1 MVSGRVFGFLSLVVM
16 CSSAVAASATA
27 PLVAHRPI
35 QISGASGRFDYMT
48 VDRGMH
54 RLFATHKG
62 VKQLAVLDLR
72 TQKVLPSVNVGT
84 TQGVAVDARNGTIL
98 LGGEDEQRIVVLNR
112 STLAVQEVIS
122 TPGPVDAIALDTR
135 NGLLYG
141 DHDDDTAIFVVS
153 TSRKKLVKSIAIP
166 SGPEFICYD
175 SADNYIYQNIKRNN
189 TVVKVSPTSGKI
201 VSTWSSL
208 PAQSPHGMAIDKS
221 TGMLFTAGQNG
232 IVVEINLKTGKR
244 VSQASIAKG
253 VDQIA
258 FDAGLK
264 RIYCACRGKISVVQE
279 TSRGLKSLGTVKAI
293 ETAHTLAVDPVTHAV
308 WTTGFNAGGSY
319 FQELT
324 VNK

>member
-1 MVSGRVFGFLSLVVM
+1 MFSGRRFGLF
-16 CSSAVAASATA
+16 SAVIVCGSVLAASAA
-27 PLVAHRPI
+27 PPLVAHRPI
-35 QISGASGRFDYMT
+35 KIPGASGRFDYMT
-48 VDRGMH
+48 VDSGMH

-62 VKQLAVLDLR
+62 VKQLAVLDLK
-72 TQKVLPSVNVGT
+72 TDQVLPSVNVGT
-84 TQGVAVDARNGTIL
+84 TQGIAVDVHNGTVL
-98 LGGEDEQRIVVLNR
+98 LGGEEEQRIVVLNR
-112 STLAVQEVIS
+112 STLAVQQVIT

-153 TSRKKLVKSIAIP
+153 PSRKKLVHSIPIP

-189 TVVKVSPTSGKI
+189 TVLKISPSTGKI
-201 VSTWSSL
+201 VATWSSL
-208 PAQSPHGMAIDKS
+208 PAQSPHGMAIDTK
-221 TGMLFTAGQNG
+221 TGMLFSAGQNG
-232 IVVEINLKTGKR
+232 MIIEINLKTGRK
-244 VSQASIAKG
+244 VSTATIAKG

-258 FDAGLK
+258 FDSGLK
-264 RIYCACRGKISVVQE
+264 RIYCACHGKISVVQE
-279 TSRGLKSLGTVKAI
+279 TAKGLKSLGTVKAI

-324 VNK
+324 LNR